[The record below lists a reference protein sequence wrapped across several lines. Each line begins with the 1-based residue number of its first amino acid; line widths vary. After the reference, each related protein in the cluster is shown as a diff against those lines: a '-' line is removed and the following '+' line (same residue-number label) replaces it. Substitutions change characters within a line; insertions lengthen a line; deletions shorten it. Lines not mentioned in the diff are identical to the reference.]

1 METLQELTFKYIK
14 YAWPWP
20 VSESQSSDLVL
31 RRPPRHPGLLADPR
45 PPLPA
50 PVCDPL
56 SLRNLGQ
63 GHPKASHPAFPDV
76 NLHPRVHPHTP
87 YVVRAGTEAVGSPVP
102 PQQPPSVKTAAYRH
116 LPPVS
121 VTQSECSESGVDV
134 N

>member
-31 RRPPRHPGLLADPR
+31 RRPPCHPASCGSGGLLADPR
-45 PPLPA
+45 LPLPA

-76 NLHPRVHPHTP
+76 NLHPESILTLPTWCALALKPSGLRSPHN
-87 YVVRAGTEAVGSPVP
+87 SPL
-102 PQQPPSVKTAAYRH
+102 Q
-116 LPPVS
+116 
-121 VTQSECSESGVDV
+121 
-134 N
+134 